1 LQHEQSFADSFNAF
15 MRNQALNH
23 GCRFHSF
30 STDGQDR
37 DAGADYVLTDS
48 DRFTL
53 MEFKYSSTDLVSEKH
68 KPRRLNLCR
77 CLSTRQDM
85 RTLHDQCHF
94 ISWTEDLS
102 KSVNTN
108 IYRHE
113 ICNRGVFGDACGLSD
128 ASPYTNARA
137 SARIFA
143 TDFFSP
149 TGSRSLSLME
159 FETYLAWLLT
169 ETSESANS
177 TLELVAYNP
186 ASNNLALVRLN
197 SISEAQSWVQ
207 KHVSPPPPRPRY
219 GI

>member
-1 LQHEQSFADSFNAF
+1 
-15 MRNQALNH
+15 MRNKASEH

-53 MEFKYSSTDLVSEKH
+53 MEFKYNSTDLISEKH

-85 RTLHDQCHF
+85 LALHDQCHF
-94 ISWTEDLS
+94 ISWTEAPS
-102 KSVNTN
+102 RSVKTN

-113 ICNRGVFGDACGLSD
+113 ICNRGVFGASCGLSN
-128 ASPYTNARA
+128 ASPYTNARV
-137 SARIFA
+137 SAGIFA
-143 TDFFSP
+143 TEFFGP
-149 TGSRSLSLME
+149 TGSRSLSLVE

-169 ETSESANS
+169 ETSGSSNS

-186 ASNNLALVRLN
+186 ASNDLALVRLN

-207 KHVSPPPPRPRY
+207 EHVSRPSPSPRY